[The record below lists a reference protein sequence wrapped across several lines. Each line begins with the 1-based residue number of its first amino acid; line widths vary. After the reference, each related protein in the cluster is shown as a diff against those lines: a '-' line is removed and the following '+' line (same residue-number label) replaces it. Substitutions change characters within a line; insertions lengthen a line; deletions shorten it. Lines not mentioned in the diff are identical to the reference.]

1 MTDHLQPT
9 RRTLLR
15 LSAAAAAAATLPL
28 GAFGTSGAA
37 RAQPALRHGLSVFG
51 ELKYAPGFE
60 AFEYV
65 RRDAPKGGRISF
77 SAPSWAYN
85 QNPQTFNTFN
95 TFILKGDAP
104 PRMEM
109 CFDSLMVRA
118 LDEPDAIYGL
128 VAAGVEIAADGNS
141 YIFHLRPEARFHD
154 GSRLTADDV
163 AFSLNLLKASGHP
176 QISQA
181 IQEFTEAR
189 ALDEARVEVL
199 FSGKQ
204 TRQLPLIVAGLP
216 IFSRRYYSAYD
227 FTQSTLTPP
236 LSSGPYK
243 VGAHEVGRF
252 VEYHRVTDWW
262 AQDLPVSRGQNNFDV
277 IRLEFFRERQV
288 TFEAFKKGLLTFHE
302 EFTSKTW
309 NTEYTFPAV
318 TEGKV
323 LKKEIPD
330 NRPSGAQGWFFN
342 ARLPKFADPR
352 VRRAL
357 GFAFDFEWSNQNLFY
372 GMYRRTQSFFQNSDM
387 MATGLP
393 DAAELAL
400 LEPFRNR
407 LPAEVFGEPA
417 LAPVSD
423 GSGNDRSLLR
433 QAAQLLADAGL
444 ERREGVLYG
453 LDGKPFTIEFLDDS
467 IAFDRVVQPLIT
479 NFKRLGIEATSRI
492 VDPAQYQSRE
502 NDFDFEVTGRRF
514 SLSATL
520 SDETRDFWSSQSA
533 DRPGSRNLS
542 GIKDPVVD
550 ALIDKALAASTRQDM
565 VIAARALDR
574 VLRAGHYWIP
584 QWNKPYHS
592 VAIWDV
598 FGYPEKPPFYDFPV
612 ETTWWFDTDRAARIG
627 MAG

>member
-1 MTDHLQPT
+1 MTDATSLS
-9 RRTLLR
+9 RRTVLK
-15 LSAAAAAAATLPL
+15 LSAAAAASMTLPL
-28 GAFGTSGAA
+28 GSLAE
-37 RAQPALRHGLSVFG
+37 AQPALKHGLSVFG

-60 AFEYV
+60 AFDYV
-65 RRDAPKGGRISF
+65 RKDAPKGGKFAF
-77 SAPSWAYN
+77 SAPSWVFN
-85 QNPQTFNTFN
+85 QNAQTFNTFN
-95 TFILKGDAP
+95 TFVLKGDAP

-109 CFDSLMVRA
+109 CFDTLMVRA

-128 VAAGVEIAADGNS
+128 VASGVEISADGNS

-154 GSRLTADDV
+154 GSKLTAEDV

-176 QISQA
+176 QISQS
-181 IQEFTEAR
+181 IQEFTEAK
-189 ALDEARVEVL
+189 ALDDARVEVV

-216 IFSRRYYSAYD
+216 IFSKRYYSAYD

-252 VEYHRVTDWW
+252 VEFHRVADWW
-262 AQDLPVSRGQNNFDV
+262 AKDLPVAVGQNNFDI
-277 IRLEFFRERQV
+277 IRVEFFRERQV
-288 TFEAFKKGLLTFHE
+288 TFEAFKKGLLTYQE
-302 EFTSKTW
+302 EFSSKTW
-309 NTEYTFPAV
+309 NTEYNFPAV
-318 TEGKV
+318 TDGKV
-323 LKKEIPD
+323 LKKEFED

-342 ARLPKFADPR
+342 TRLPKFADPR

-372 GMYRRTQSFFQNSDM
+372 SMYSRTQSFFQNSGM
-387 MATGLP
+387 MAKGLP

-400 LEPFRNR
+400 LEPYRDR

-433 QAAQLLADAGL
+433 QAAQLLAEAGL
-444 ERREGVLYG
+444 TRKDGVLLG
-453 LDGKPFTIEFLDDS
+453 LDGKPFTFEFLDDS
-467 IAFDRVVQPLIT
+467 IAFDRVVQPFIANL
-479 NFKRLGIEATSRI
+479 KRLGIEATTRI
-492 VDPAQYQSRE
+492 VDPAQYQARE
-502 NDFDFEVTGRRF
+502 NDYDFEVIARRY

-520 SDETRDFWSSQSA
+520 TDDSRDIWGSKAA
-533 DRPGSRNLS
+533 DTPGSYNLA
-542 GIKDPVVD
+542 GIKDPVID
-550 ALIDKALAASTRQDM
+550 ALLETALAAKTREDM
-565 VIAARALDR
+565 YTAARAMDR

-592 VAIWDV
+592 VALWDV

-612 ETTWWFDTDRAARIG
+612 ETTWWFDKDKAAKIG

>member
-1 MTDHLQPT
+1 MTDATSLS
-9 RRTLLR
+9 RRTVLK
-15 LSAAAAAAATLPL
+15 LSAAAAASMTLPL
-28 GAFGTSGAA
+28 GSLAE
-37 RAQPALRHGLSVFG
+37 AQPALKHGLSVFG

-60 AFEYV
+60 AFDYV
-65 RRDAPKGGRISF
+65 RKDAPKGGKFAF
-77 SAPSWAYN
+77 SAPSWVFN
-85 QNPQTFNTFN
+85 QNAQTFNTFN
-95 TFILKGDAP
+95 TFVLKGDAP

-109 CFDSLMVRA
+109 CFDTLMVRA

-128 VAAGVEIAADGNS
+128 VASGVEISADGNS

-154 GSRLTADDV
+154 GSKLTAEDV

-176 QISQA
+176 QISQS
-181 IQEFTEAR
+181 IQEFTEAK
-189 ALDEARVEVL
+189 ALDDARVEVV

-216 IFSRRYYSAYD
+216 IFSKRYYSAYD

-252 VEYHRVTDWW
+252 VEFHRVADWW
-262 AQDLPVSRGQNNFDV
+262 AKDLPVAVGQNNFDI
-277 IRLEFFRERQV
+277 IRVEFFRERQV
-288 TFEAFKKGLLTFHE
+288 TFEAFKKGLLTYQE
-302 EFTSKTW
+302 EFSSKTW
-309 NTEYTFPAV
+309 NTEYNFPAV
-318 TEGKV
+318 ADGKV
-323 LKKEIPD
+323 LKKEFED

-342 ARLPKFADPR
+342 TRLPKFADPR

-372 GMYRRTQSFFQNSDM
+372 SMYSRTQSFFQNSGM
-387 MATGLP
+387 MAKGLP

-400 LEPFRNR
+400 LEPYRDR

-433 QAAQLLADAGL
+433 QAAQLLAEAGL
-444 ERREGVLYG
+444 TRKDGVLLG
-453 LDGKPFTIEFLDDS
+453 LDGKPFTFEFLDDS
-467 IAFDRVVQPLIT
+467 IAFDRVVQPFIANL
-479 NFKRLGIEATSRI
+479 KRLGIEATTRI
-492 VDPAQYQSRE
+492 VDPAQYQARE
-502 NDFDFEVTGRRF
+502 NDYDFEVIARRY

-520 SDETRDFWSSQSA
+520 TDDSRDIWGSKAA
-533 DRPGSRNLS
+533 DTPGSYNLA
-542 GIKDPVVD
+542 GIKDPVID
-550 ALIDKALAASTRQDM
+550 ALLETALAAKTREDM
-565 VIAARALDR
+565 YTAARAMDR

-592 VAIWDV
+592 VALWDV

-612 ETTWWFDTDRAARIG
+612 ETTWWFDKDKAAKIG